1 MSTKQITVHSFAQLK
16 DYFAP
21 RQELQLPA
29 GAGIPDL
36 LKHLEQ
42 QAPESSLLLANCRL
56 ATEEEM
62 IDQDYPL
69 HHAAHIYLYPPS
81 SGG

>member
-1 MSTKQITVHSFAQLK
+1 MSTKQVTVHSFAQLK
-16 DYFAP
+16 DYFEAQ
-21 RQELQLPA
+21 QEIKLPA
-29 GAGIPDL
+29 GAGIP
-36 LKHLEQ
+36 HLIEVLRQ
-42 QAPESSLLLANCRL
+42 QQPESGLLLDNCRL
-56 ATEEEM
+56 ATAEEM